1 MDIQEDNV
9 SMVLLIS
16 GHLETGLYDTT
27 NIKRAKKWVMKYHWL
42 EDTLFFQNLVVP
54 KPTKWRMLIKKI
66 HEEIRHFGE
75 MQTLVEVKKRL
86 F

>member
-1 MDIQEDNV
+1 
-9 SMVLLIS
+9 
-16 GHLETGLYDTT
+16 
-27 NIKRAKKWVMKYHWL
+27 MKYHWL